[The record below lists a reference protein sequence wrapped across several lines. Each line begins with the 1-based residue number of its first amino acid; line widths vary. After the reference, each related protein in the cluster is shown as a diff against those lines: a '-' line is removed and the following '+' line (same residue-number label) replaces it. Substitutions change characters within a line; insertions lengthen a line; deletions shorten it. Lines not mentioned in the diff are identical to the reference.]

1 MPLIGAA
8 LLEDFA
14 LVIQN
19 DAFDLRLNL
28 ETLRN
33 ASQTIDNGSQR
44 LLADRRWLGFA
55 AVFRW
60 ENRSR
65 FSNPCFLAGLPL
77 FDDIDF
83 ISRHFEPQTE
93 LSFQRGGI
101 VFAQCSRLE
110 QLVFVKL
117 RD

>member
-8 LLEDFA
+8 LLEDLA
-14 LVIQN
+14 LMIQN
-19 DAFDLRLNL
+19 DALDLRLNL

-33 ASQTIDNGSQR
+33 ASKTINNGSQR

-55 AVFRW
+55 AVFRL

-65 FSNPCFLAGLPL
+65 FSKPCFLAGLPL

-83 ISRHFEPQTE
+83 ISRHFESQTE
-93 LSFQRGGI
+93 LGLQRG
-101 VFAQCSRLE
+101 
-110 QLVFVKL
+110 
-117 RD
+117 